1 MQLGQGR
8 PPVGIIYDS
17 DLGNRI
23 DDVLALAVLYG
34 LDGKNECRV
43 VSITISKPSIK
54 SAAFGEVIGRFYS
67 GAVNG
72 GFGAIG
78 RNLPIGLATEGA
90 RPDVTPMMVAVVDAK
105 NADGKAKYEHGI
117 HTLNDTAEPHA
128 VIRNAFTSQYDQN
141 CIVVLAGPATNLAH
155 AMELPGTKSLIE
167 HKVRTLVMMGGDF
180 SGSSGAPVEANIKA
194 DIPAARKLFAE
205 WPGEVIVSGFE
216 IGAALRYPASSIE
229 KDFSWVTPEKP
240 HPVVEAYRA
249 AEQMPYDAGTW
260 DMTAVLQAV
269 RAKENYFKLSE
280 PGVVQVDAEGR
291 TKFTPSSKGKHRILS
306 VDAAQKDRVVQAFT
320 ELASAK
326 PVVRAQRFR
335 PPAAAAEKKQDAPAA
350 KPQK

>member
-43 VSITISKPSIK
+43 VAITISKPSLK
-54 SAAFGEVIGRFYS
+54 SAALGEVIGRFYS

-90 RPDVTPMMVAVVDAK
+90 RPEETPLMAAVVDAK
-105 NADGKAKYEHGI
+105 AADGKPKYDHGI

-141 CIVVLAGPATNLAH
+141 CIVVLAGPATNLAR

-167 HKVRTLVMMGGDF
+167 RKVRTLVMMGGDF
-180 SGSSGAPVEANIKA
+180 SGSGVVEANIKA

-205 WPGEVIVSGFE
+205 WPGEILVSGYE
-216 IGAALRYPASSIE
+216 VGAALRYPAASIE
-229 KDFSWVTPEKP
+229 KDFAWVTPEKP
-240 HPVVEAYRA
+240 HPVIDAYRA

-260 DMTAVLQAV
+260 DVTAVLQAV

-280 PGVVQVDAEGR
+280 PGAVQVDPEGH
-291 TKFTPSSKGKHRILS
+291 TKFVSSASGKHRILS
-306 VDAAQKDRVVQAFT
+306 VDPGQKDRVVQAFT

-335 PPAAAAEKKQDAPAA
+335 PPAAAAEKKPEPPP
-350 KPQK
+350 K

>member
-43 VSITISKPSIK
+43 VSITISKPSLQ
-54 SAAFGEVIGRFYS
+54 AAALGEVVGRFYS

-72 GFGAIG
+72 GFGAVG

-90 RPDVTPMMVAVVDAK
+90 RPEVTPLMAAVVDAK
-105 NADGKAKYEHGI
+105 DADGKPKYEHGV
-117 HTLNDTAEPHA
+117 HTLNDTAEPHV

-141 CIVVLAGPATNLAH
+141 CIVVLAGPATNLVR
-155 AMELPGTKSLIE
+155 AMDLPGTKSLIE
-167 HKVRTLVMMGGDF
+167 RKVRTLVMMGGDF
-180 SGSSGAPVEANIKA
+180 SGAGPVEANIKA
-194 DIPAARKLFAE
+194 DVAAARKLFAE
-205 WPGEVIVSGFE
+205 WPGEILVSGYE
-216 IGAALRYPASSIE
+216 VGAALRYPAASIE
-229 KDFSWVTPEKP
+229 KDFAWVTPEKP
-240 HPVVEAYRA
+240 HPVIDAYRA

-260 DMTAVLQAV
+260 DVTAVLQAV
-269 RAKENYFKLSE
+269 RAKENYFKLSA
-280 PGVVQVDAEGR
+280 PGVVSVDSEGR
-291 TKFTPSSKGKHRILS
+291 TKFMASSTGRHRIMA
-306 VDAAQKDRVVQAFT
+306 VDPAQKDRVVQAFT

-335 PPAAAAEKKQDAPAA
+335 PPVEKKVDGPAA
-350 KPQK
+350 KPVK